1 MVHEVNEAG
10 IHERNGNML
19 FPLLV
24 MDKSMSKT
32 GPVVFYDISNA
43 IM

>member
-10 IHERNGNML
+10 IHERNGNMP

-24 MDKSMSKT
+24 IVTTVTSHLR
-32 GPVVFYDISNA
+32 
-43 IM
+43 

>member
-24 MDKSMSKT
+24 MDKDKLL
-32 GPVVFYDISNA
+32 DLA
-43 IM
+43 LAL